1 MPKWTLREQILSDFW
16 TPYWFWETT
25 IPSFICD
32 EIVDVFTKQGGE
44 YEEGRV
50 SDTADIDNGFRKS
63 DIKFSYENWINCM
76 LYGYICEAN
85 TENFGYKLSGCDKE
99 GFQFTK
105 YGVGDYYSLHR
116 DYSPNRNAPSYTRKL
131 SATVQLSDSDEYEGG
146 DLLMDMVAYDGDS
159 TNRRKVHT
167 ITRGKGSVIV
177 FDSRTPHEVTP
188 VTKGTRY
195 SLVKWVHGDTALE

>member
-1 MPKWTLREQILSDFW
+1 MRLWSPCWC
-16 TPYWFWETT
+16 WEST

-32 EIVDVFTKQGGE
+32 QIINTYKNQSNFIEGGISSNVAKS
-44 YEEGRV
+44 G
-50 SDTADIDNGFRKS
+50 IRKS
-63 DIKFSYENWINCM
+63 DVVFINDQWVNSL
-76 LYGYICEAN
+76 LYGYICAAN
-85 TENFGYKLSGCDKE
+85 SMNFNYELSSIDKE
-99 GFQFTK
+99 YTQFTR
-105 YGVGDYYSLHR
+105 YEVGDYYRNHCDFDPNKDSLFH
-116 DYSPNRNAPSYTRKL
+116 TRKL
-131 SATVQLSDSDEYEGG
+131 SATLQLSDSDEYEGG